1 MSRSPR
7 TLLTIALLIG
17 TTLAVPGP
25 AATAALP
32 ATNGPLL
39 FGDRLINADGTD
51 HPIKVPGTAT
61 MEFSPDGSRIAGVT
75 LGNVVKIWS
84 ADGSSVN
91 LATLPQTVRDVTWS
105 SDGASVA
112 ALTGDPGNSPHS
124 IYVVPL
130 ASGAPTL
137 AYTDASDQRINLD
150 DGISW
155 QPGGTKILFTATMPF
170 DPGDAFASKTQ
181 QLFTVPST
189 GGSSTQL
196 WVPPS
201 LSTSPQFR
209 FGFPQWAPDGDRFAV
224 WVQEDGVDVGGP
236 YEDRYL
242 SVMSA
247 AAPTTPTSL
256 RDVAVAHPG
265 FAGPHWS
272 LDGTALLFSDVP
284 AGPGAAPA
292 TVIAASNGAALGTY
306 AYGGQIT
313 DWQPCPAGGCVA
325 WGMHHPRTVSLAS
338 SKSKVAKGKR
348 VTLRGQVTA
357 AGPAVAT
364 CASGQSVELQRAKAR
379 KSAPFKHLADVTSDA
394 TGKYKAEGQGHQHVP
409 LPGRPPRPSRLR
421 RRHVGRREGEG
432 EEEAPPAEGQRLAV
446 FWYFRI
452 ERGANTATR
461 PTTQSS
467 T

>member
-7 TLLTIALLIG
+7 TLLAVALLLG
-17 TTLAVPGP
+17 ALSAPVPPSAAV
-25 AATAALP
+25 LP

-39 FGDRLINADGTD
+39 HGDKLINADGTS
-51 HPIKVPGTAT
+51 HSIKVPGTAT

-84 ADGSSVN
+84 ADGSSVS

-105 SDGASVA
+105 SDGANVA

-130 ASGAPTL
+130 ATGTPSL
-137 AYTDASDQRINLD
+137 AYTDASDQRINLG

-155 QPGGTKILFTATMPF
+155 QPGGTKIVFTATMPF
-170 DPGDAFASKTQ
+170 DPGDEFASKTQ

-189 GGSSTQL
+189 GGSSTQV

-209 FGFPQWAPDGDRFAV
+209 FGFPEWAPDGARIAI
-224 WVQEDGVDVGGP
+224 WVQEDGVDGGGP
-236 YEDRYL
+236 YEDDYL

-247 AAPTTPTSL
+247 SAPTTPTSL

-284 AGPGAAPA
+284 AGPGGAPA

-306 AYGGQIT
+306 AYAGQIT
-313 DWQPCPAGGCVA
+313 DWQPCPSGSCAA
-325 WGMHHPRTVSLAS
+325 WGMHHPRAVSLAS
-338 SKSKVAKGKR
+338 SRSKVTKGKK
-348 VTLRGQVTA
+348 VTLTGRITA
-357 AGPAVAT
+357 AGAVAAT
-364 CASGQSVELQRAKAR
+364 CASGQTAAVQRAKAR
-379 KSAPFKHLADVTSDA
+379 KSSPFKHLADVTTDA
-394 TGKYKAEGQGHQHVP
+394 TGKYRLKVKVTKTARYRVV
-409 LPGRPPRPSRLR
+409 LPDRPDCVAALSP
-421 RRHVGRREGEG
+421 V
-432 EEEAPPAEGQRLAV
+432 V
-446 FWYFRI
+446 KVKVKKK
-452 ERGANTATR
+452 GA
-461 PTTQSS
+461 
-467 T
+467 